1 MFTTGTTVDLAP
13 YIVSIGDKPLNTE
26 VFWRLCCCLCILI
39 VKRKATSVIYEIME
53 TIFMDIS
60 QNTCVTYM
68 WILHKPQNAQNWST
82 FKLHLFTSNII
93 HVCDRFHKQHRPTYG
108 NMYQE
113 LSRSN
118 TNVTV
123 HSMEYANGVT
133 VLFSCGYIIS
143 YCGDDIINIVIL
155 IRLLH

>member
-1 MFTTGTTVDLAP
+1 MLTTGTTVDLAP
-13 YIVSIGDKPLNTE
+13 YIISIGDKPLNTE

-60 QNTCVTYM
+60 QNTCVTYI
-68 WILHKPQNAQNWST
+68 WILHKPQNAQNWNT
-82 FKLHLFTSNII
+82 FKLHLFTPNII
-93 HVCDRFHKQHRPTYG
+93 HVCERFHV
-108 NMYQE
+108 
-113 LSRSN
+113 
-118 TNVTV
+118 VTCTRNCRDQTQRLRYIQW
-123 HSMEYANGVT
+123 SMQTDLLY
-133 VLFSCGYIIS
+133 FFCCGYIIS